1 MRTRT
6 VILTVLTLFWVCLC
20 LYGVFMV
27 GKWGAHVVLHLIEYI
42 CGDKKQAKR
51 DFMEIEK
58 ISIMITRFSKF
69 CLIKDDQD
77 SASTLVT

>member
-1 MRTRT
+1 
-6 VILTVLTLFWVCLC
+6 
-20 LYGVFMV
+20 MV
-27 GKWGAHVVLHLIEYI
+27 GKWGAHVVLHLIEHI
-42 CGDKKQAKR
+42 SGDKKQAKR
-51 DFMEIEK
+51 DFMEIKK